1 MKLLVTS
8 ITALSFFTAVSVASA
23 ATMRGT
29 IKSIDTQ
36 KDTVTLQNGKTYPV
50 PAVADLSTFKP
61 GDKVKL
67 TYSRSKGKIEIS
79 AISPAT

>member
-1 MKLLVTS
+1 MKDE
-8 ITALSFFTAVSVASA
+8 ITRDINHSVGISYRYFGCL
-23 ATMRGT
+23 TMSGT

-50 PAVADLSTFKP
+50 PVGTDLSSFKP